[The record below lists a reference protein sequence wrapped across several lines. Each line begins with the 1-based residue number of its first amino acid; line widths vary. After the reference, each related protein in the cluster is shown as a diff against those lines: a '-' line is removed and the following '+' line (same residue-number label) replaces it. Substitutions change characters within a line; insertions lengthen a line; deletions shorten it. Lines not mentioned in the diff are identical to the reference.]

1 MTTQYVFTIN
11 EKETNEETNEIIRLR
26 DKALKMIGYSIVIS
40 PSRRVLFIKGNHD
53 ALMIANLIKDFEI
66 NNIITL

>member
-11 EKETNEETNEIIRLR
+11 GKETNEERNEISRLR
-26 DKALKMIGYSIVIS
+26 DEALMMIGYSIVIS
-40 PSRRVLFIKGNHD
+40 PSRRMLFIKCNHD

-66 NNIITL
+66 NDIITF